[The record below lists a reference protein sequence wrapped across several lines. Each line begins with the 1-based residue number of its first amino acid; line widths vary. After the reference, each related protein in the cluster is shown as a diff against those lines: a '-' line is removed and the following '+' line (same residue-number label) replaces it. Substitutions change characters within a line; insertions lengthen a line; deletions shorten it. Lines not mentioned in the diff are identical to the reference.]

1 MAGFPQMTGSVPVR
15 CARGSGHCCTGCG
28 AGMLSPVQGAGIA
41 VARRIA
47 GTAGARSACDETA
60 YRWSRRRCSSQEF
73 SVWRQM
79 GDNRRMAIQL
89 KTPEEIEKMRIAGR
103 LAAEVLDIIGPHV
116 KPGVTTEELDRICHE
131 HIVNVQGAI
140 PANVGYR
147 GFPKTVCTSVNN
159 VICHGIP
166 SEAKVLKD
174 GDIINIDVTV
184 IKDGWHGDTSRMYY
198 VGTPSVMARRL
209 VETTREAMWRGI
221 RAVKP
226 GATLG
231 DVGHAIQEYAESERF
246 SVVREY
252 CGHGIGQVYHD
263 EPQVLHYGRPGQ
275 GVVLKPGMTFTI
287 EPMINEGARHTKVL
301 PDGWTV
307 VTKDRKLSAQWE
319 HTIAVTEDGVEVLTL
334 SPAESEQAPTTQE

>member
-1 MAGFPQMTGSVPVR
+1 M
-15 CARGSGHCCTGCG
+15 
-28 AGMLSPVQGAGIA
+28 GIA
-41 VARRIA
+41 I
-47 GTAGARSACDETA
+47 
-60 YRWSRRRCSSQEF
+60 
-73 SVWRQM
+73 
-79 GDNRRMAIQL
+79 
-89 KTPEEIEKMRIAGR
+89 KTSDEIEKMRIAGR
-103 LAAEVLDIIGPHV
+103 LAAEVLQVVAPYV
-116 KPGVTTEELDRICHE
+116 KPGVTTEALDRICHD
-131 HIVNVQGAI
+131 HIVNVQQAI

-147 GFPKTVCTSVNN
+147 GFPATVCTSVNN

-166 SEAKVLKD
+166 SAGKVLKD
-174 GDIINIDVTV
+174 GDILNIDVTV

-209 VETTREAMWRGI
+209 VEITREAMFRGI

-231 DVGHAIQEYAESERF
+231 DVGHAIQQHAEGQRF

-252 CGHGIGQVYHD
+252 CGHGIGKVYHD
-263 EPQVLHYGRPGQ
+263 EPQVLHYGRPGD
-275 GVVLKPGMTFTI
+275 GVVLEPGMTFTI

-319 HTIAVTEDGVEVLTL
+319 HTVAVTDAGVEILTRL
-334 SPAESEQAPTTQE
+334 PGDDNDL